1 MTIKEPYK
9 PVTDPQERLIQI
21 RGVKKQNGRLEM
33 RVPYPM
39 QEFFAKLLNHI
50 GHRSDWFATCITCE
64 HWCNVVDTRVDPPKE
79 YKHCGKFHCMPPP
92 EVIADGCEYYEDND
106 QIPF

>member
-1 MTIKEPYK
+1 MIKEPYK

-64 HWCNVVDTRVDPPKE
+64 HWKKEEEICNKFGIRPPA
-79 YKHCGKFHCMPPP
+79 C
-92 EVIADGCEYYEDND
+92 VIVDGCEYYEDND